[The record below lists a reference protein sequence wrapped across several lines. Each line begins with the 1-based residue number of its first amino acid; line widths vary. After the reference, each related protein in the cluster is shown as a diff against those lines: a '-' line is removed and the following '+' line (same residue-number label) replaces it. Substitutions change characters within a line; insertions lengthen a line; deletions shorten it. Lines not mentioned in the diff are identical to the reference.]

1 MAFVFSG
8 FELFIGS
15 SLRFPFRRFYS
26 SSFLFGIKM
35 ILINTLDILDIR
47 ERMQPHFLNLPDLP
61 VGQKAFLF
69 FGRDPGFD
77 VFEDL
82 LFLGFAQ
89 TFDS

>member
-1 MAFVFSG
+1 
-8 FELFIGS
+8 
-15 SLRFPFRRFYS
+15 
-26 SSFLFGIKM
+26 M

-47 ERMQPHFLNLPDLP
+47 ERMQPHFLDLPDLP

-82 LFLGFAQ
+82 LFLGFA
-89 TFDS
+89 